1 MTTLTGWLA
10 IINLIFLVAGGIGG
24 TLVFRSSLRKAE
36 NDVQE
41 RVLQA
46 MSTENELLQS
56 RVNRLEKENR
66 RLNRVLKLLAS
77 TLKKT
82 HGIELEIDD
91 ETIYVRG
98 QTGTHIAHLDATDMS
113 A

>member
-1 MTTLTGWLA
+1 MTTLTGWLT
-10 IINLIFLVAGGIGG
+10 IVNLIFLVAGGIGG
-24 TLVFRSSLRKAE
+24 TFVFRSSLRKAE

-41 RVLQA
+41 RVRDALSA
-46 MSTENELLQS
+46 ENELLQS

-66 RLNRVLKLLAS
+66 RLHRVLQLLAS

-91 ETIYVRG
+91 ETIYVRT
-98 QTGTHIAHLDATDMS
+98 QAGTHIARLDTTDVS

>member
-10 IINLIFLVAGGIGG
+10 IINLIFLVCGGIGG
-24 TLVFRSSLRKAE
+24 ALVFRSSLRKAE
-36 NDVQE
+36 SDVQE
-41 RVLQA
+41 RVLAA

-56 RVNRLEKENR
+56 RVNRVEKENR
-66 RLNRVLKLLAS
+66 RLNRVLSLLAV

-82 HGIELEIDD
+82 HGIELEIDE
-91 ETIYVRG
+91 ETIYIRA
-98 QTGTHIAHLDATDMS
+98 QSGTHIARLDTTDMS

>member
-98 QTGTHIAHLDATDMS
+98 QTGTHIARLDTDVS